1 MDLFLLFL
9 AVTTGIYLVLMAVLD
24 LKSREIYTF
33 PCNVLTVL
41 WVVYTFAKG
50 NVDAKIIVAY
60 VVFFIA
66 LYVAFN
72 VTKIWG
78 DGDSDLLLLFGSV
91 YLAHMDGVFT
101 LFDVSSQCIALV
113 LVLLFSAG
121 IGFVEARL
129 KKEHLR
135 KDSSIAIA
143 PGYAVV
149 IIGVIIGGFI
159 S

>member
-1 MDLFLLFL
+1 MDLFLLLL
-9 AVTTGIYLVLMAVLD
+9 AATTGIYLVLMAVLD
-24 LKSREIYTF
+24 LISREIYTF
-33 PCNVLTVL
+33 PCNVLTIL
-41 WVVYTFAKG
+41 WVAYAFARE
-50 NVDAKIIVAY
+50 NVDVKVIAAY

-72 VTKIWG
+72 VTKTWG
-78 DGDSDLLLLFGSV
+78 AGDSDLLLLFGSV
-91 YLAHMDGVFT
+91 YLAHMDGAFT

-113 LVLLFSAG
+113 MVLLISAG
-121 IGFVEARL
+121 IGFIEAKI
-129 KKEHLR
+129 KKEHLK